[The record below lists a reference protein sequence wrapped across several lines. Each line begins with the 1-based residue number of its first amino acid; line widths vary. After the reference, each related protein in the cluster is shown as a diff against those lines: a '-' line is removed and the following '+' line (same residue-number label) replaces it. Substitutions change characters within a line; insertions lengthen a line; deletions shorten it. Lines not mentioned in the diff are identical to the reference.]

1 MNIKS
6 KMVLRIAHRGASDY
20 APENTLEAFRKAVEL
35 KLDAVEFDVHH
46 TKDGNLIVMHDHNV
60 RRTTEGL
67 GSIHELSLK
76 ELRKFHEPNGEAVPT
91 LQEVINILKNKCIC
105 KIDIKDSKITEKVLK
120 MIKKNHIENSVI
132 ITSELTSVL
141 KKTKNLFPEIK
152 IELGGF
158 QEKRPVKEMI
168 TEVKDIKAEI
178 ISPHYSIITKKLV
191 DESHKNGL
199 EVHVWTVDDPKLM
212 KKMIKLGVDG
222 ITSNYADK
230 I

>member
-1 MNIKS
+1 
-6 KMVLRIAHRGASDY
+6 MVLRIAHRGASDY

-35 KLDAVEFDVHH
+35 KLEVVEFDVHR
-46 TKDGNLIVMHDHNV
+46 TKDGKLVIMHDHNV
-60 RRTTEGL
+60 KKTTDGL
-67 GSIHELSLK
+67 GSIHTLSLK
-76 ELRKFHEPNGEAVPT
+76 ELKKIHEPNGESVPT

-105 KIDIKDSKITEKVLK
+105 KIDIKDSNITEKVLK

-132 ITSELTSVL
+132 ITSELISVL
-141 KKTKNLFPEIK
+141 KKSKILSPEIK

-158 QEKRPVKEMI
+158 KEKRPVEEMI
-168 TEVKDIKAEI
+168 KEVKDINAEI

-212 KKMIKLGVDG
+212 KKMKKLGVDG
-222 ITSNYADK
+222 ITSNCADK